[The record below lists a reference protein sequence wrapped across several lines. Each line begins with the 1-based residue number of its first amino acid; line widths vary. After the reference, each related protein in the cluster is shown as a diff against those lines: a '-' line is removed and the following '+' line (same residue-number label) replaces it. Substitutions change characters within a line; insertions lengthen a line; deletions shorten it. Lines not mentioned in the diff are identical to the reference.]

1 MVSSDKLVI
10 KEVSRSGVTSVYP
23 AADADDRIAS
33 GEGFTFGSYDADGLV
48 GGITVPGEG
57 TYGFLYDT
65 EGRPTRVT
73 RPGGATVQYG
83 YDAEGRLV
91 TRTAT
96 GATTK
101 YVYAPDGQVVAEVS
115 GSGVIARYR
124 LPGVGDVEMSG
135 GVAAQKIYIE
145 NPRGDAIAVYDPAL
159 NRLSRLTY
167 KAYGETQAIA
177 GESAMG
183 PRRWG
188 GRNGGFTD
196 ESTGLILFGARWYAP
211 KLGRWLTP
219 DPIGQ
224 EGGLNLYAYCGDD
237 PVNKTDPDGKQ
248 AEDNRPF
255 FQRRFL
261 DPLTGFFN
269 AQLRTTS
276 WANGTGP
283 TKLRYNMRDAET
295 RELMHSTAG
304 WTIEFAIIDTHYLR
318 DIPANRRGPGGA
330 LTGNIGSGEA
340 FVNTIMEPTNWT
352 QAQVGGFEWSAFRKG
367 NTIYIHAWNSITLNS
382 ALYHIGDLTGGWKG
396 WNRSGGGFGPFGNV
410 RQDFYWNMPVPTP
423 WRK

>member
-1 MVSSDKLVI
+1 MPRGSGCPR
-10 KEVSRSGVTSVYP
+10 SRGAP
-23 AADADDRIAS
+23 FHLAPADADDRIAS
-33 GEGFTFGSYDADGLV
+33 GEGF
-48 GGITVPGEG
+48 
-57 TYGFLYDT
+57 LYDT
-65 EGRPTRVT
+65 EGKPTRVT
-73 RPGGATVQYG
+73 LPTGANVLYG

-237 PVNKTDPDGKQ
+237 PVNKVDSSGLQGQDINATLQNYLGTPKSFFESFLHPSSSQLAGQAIGRINFLALPNFRNQSGRLAQKYYDDFYYGRGGKSRVFNQGSAEAYYIQNSWIGSTIFRYISARPNDP
-248 AEDNRPF
+248 
-255 FQRRFL
+255 
-261 DPLTGFFN
+261 
-269 AQLRTTS
+269 S
-276 WANGTGP
+276 WA
-283 TKLRYNMRDAET
+283 
-295 RELMHSTAG
+295 SS
-304 WTIEFAIIDTHYLR
+304 
-318 DIPANRRGPGGA
+318 
-330 LTGNIGSGEA
+330 IGSLRAYELTLGEPNNGFA
-340 FVNTIMEPTNWT
+340 AAMGAVSWTATRNGARIDVTVENAMSANSYLLHQFPNVDSGMLSTIN
-352 QAQVGGFEWSAFRKG
+352 FKFR
-367 NTIYIHAWNSITLNS
+367 YSIW
-382 ALYHIGDLTGGWKG
+382 D
-396 WNRSGGGFGPFGNV
+396 RS
-410 RQDFYWNMPVPTP
+410 RL
-423 WRK
+423 